1 MKNTKLKSLA
11 AALAMTLAI
20 GAVPPVSGVSEL
32 PVLTTTVEAAARK
45 VSLKVSNKKAYVGKT
60 TKISAK
66 ATKGARLS
74 YKTSNKKIATVN
86 SKGVIKG
93 KKAGTVKITITA
105 KKSKYKTVK
114 KTITVKV
121 YRQKQKIT
129 ASNVKL
135 TTGQRRNLGAKAR
148 TRLSYKSSNPKIVT
162 VDKKGNLTAKKTG
175 TAKIKITASAS
186 GTYNKASRTIT
197 VTVVK
202 KKAAS
207 RQTESVKPAQPP
219 KQTETARPTEPPKQT
234 ETTRPTEPPKQTE
247 TTKPVDPPKETETE
261 APSPTK
267 PPKETET
274 EAPSPTKPPKETE
287 TEVPKPTEPP
297 KETEVPGPTEEPK
310 PDVSYVTELD
320 IERTADDTLYV
331 GSPKECNVKW
341 KATGNTTRKDFI
353 YASSDT
359 SIATVD
365 ENGTITPLKAG
376 KVTITVTS
384 KTPFAASAGADCLST
399 SKRYTVKV
407 QYNDAY
413 IGVGFPDPVNVA
425 ETGRNVDI
433 GATINPM
440 KEDTGDYSVKNM
452 EKYLEFSSSDPSVAT
467 IDAQGNI
474 TGVSKGY
481 VTLTVKTKLP
491 IDPNGQYYK
500 ESSVTYHVGD
510 YTYEEILNG
519 LTMDAEAG
527 QAAHEVMNDLRQNPE
542 HRNFFKDEPSYP
554 TREWSDGLLRD
565 AATRASRNIVCMM
578 LGGWADD
585 EKSTVNPLASHGGA
599 FNGYGGSGWT
609 ATGTELGAAASVF
622 FEDAGHFGNETDPYE
637 KYEAI
642 AVVQYKNAAG
652 INLTSMIVQAS
663 PKKTHYLENGLE
675 VTEMPHDQYYD
686 FCSHF
691 NLPMDS
697 ISNLEASY
705 SSGISSDEI
714 FTDGSDIQ
722 ENEPVLADPAPA
734 VAESEEAGFE
744 NEESDSEEIDIEDSD
759 SFENEIDITE
769 E

>member
-1 MKNTKLKSLA
+1 MKKRRLK
-11 AALAMTLAI
+11 ALAVAIALTVTLSPMAPAK
-20 GAVPPVSGVSEL
+20 GVSGGTAI
-32 PVLTTTVEAAARK
+32 TTTVEAATK
-45 VSLKVSNKKAYVGKT
+45 KLSLKVGNKKAYVGKT

-66 ATKGARLS
+66 ATKGAKLS
-74 YKTSNKKIATVN
+74 YKTSNKKIAMVS
-86 SKGVIKG
+86 SKGVITG

-135 TTGQRRNLGAKAR
+135 TTGQRKNLGAKAR
-148 TRLSYKSSNPKIVT
+148 TRLSYKSSNPKVVT

-175 TAKIKITASAS
+175 TAKITVTALANN
-186 GTYNKASRTIT
+186 TYNKASRTIT

-202 KKAAS
+202 KFIPK
-207 RQTESVKPAQPP
+207 QTESVKPIQPP
-219 KQTETARPTEPPKQT
+219 KQTETAKPTATPIPTATPAPTAMPEPTKTPQ
-234 ETTRPTEPPKQTE
+234 PTAIPAP
-247 TTKPVDPPKETETE
+247 TE
-261 APSPTK
+261 APKPTSVPEPTK
-267 PPKETET
+267 APEPTET
-274 EAPSPTKPPKETE
+274 
-287 TEVPKPTEPP
+287 
-297 KETEVPGPTEEPK
+297 PK
-310 PDVSYVTELD
+310 PDVSYVTELN

-365 ENGTITPLKAG
+365 EKGTITPLKAG

-452 EKYLEFSSSDPSVAT
+452 EKYLEFTSSDPSVAT

-491 IDPNGQYYK
+491 VDPNGQYYK

-519 LTMDAEAG
+519 LTVDMEASRTAHNILNDMREHKSSRPAIS
-527 QAAHEVMNDLRQNPE
+527 QDFPEVSARTWDNSAFQNAAVR
-542 HRNFFKDEPSYP
+542 
-554 TREWSDGLLRD
+554 G
-565 AATRASRNIVCMM
+565 SRNIICEI
-578 LGGWADD
+578 LGGWTTE
-585 EKSTVNPLASHGGA
+585 EKSTVNALASHGYSQ
-599 FNGYGGSGWT
+599 NGYGGSGWES
-609 ATGTELGAAASVF
+609 TGESLGQAASEF
-622 FEDAGHFGNETDPYE
+622 FQDRPHAQNQTRADEVYGAV
-637 KYEAI
+637 

-652 INLTSMIVQAS
+652 INLTSMIV
-663 PKKTHYLENGLE
+663 
-675 VTEMPHDQYYD
+675 EMVPYSYEEQKANNTTGSWINTAIKATIIPTDQYYD
-686 FCSHF
+686 ICNHF
-691 NLPMDS
+691 GLTCGMETTNAVSETSLTDG
-697 ISNLEASY
+697 E
-705 SSGISSDEI
+705 EV

-734 VAESEEAGFE
+734 VAESEEAGIE
-744 NEESDSEEIDIEDSD
+744 NEESDSEEINIEDSD
-759 SFENEIDITE
+759 SFEDEIDITE
-769 E
+769 EE

>member
-1 MKNTKLKSLA
+1 MKKRRLK
-11 AALAMTLAI
+11 ALAVAIALTVTLSPMAPAK
-20 GAVPPVSGVSEL
+20 GVSGGTAI
-32 PVLTTTVEAAARK
+32 TTTVEAATK
-45 VSLKVSNKKAYVGKT
+45 KLSLKVGNKKAYVGKT

-66 ATKGARLS
+66 ATKGAKLS
-74 YKTSNKKIATVN
+74 YKTSNKKIATVS
-86 SKGVIKG
+86 SKGVITG

-121 YRQKQKIT
+121 YRQNQKIT
-129 ASNVKL
+129 ASNIKL
-135 TTGQRRNLGAKAR
+135 TTGQRKNLGAKAR
-148 TRLSYKSSNPKIVT
+148 TRLSYKSSNPKVVT

-175 TAKIKITASAS
+175 TAKITVTALANN
-186 GTYNKASRTIT
+186 TYNKASRTIT

-202 KKAAS
+202 KSIPKQA
-207 RQTESVKPAQPP
+207 ESVKPTQPP
-219 KQTETARPTEPPKQT
+219 KQTETAKPTATPIPTATPAPTTMPEPTKAPQ
-234 ETTRPTEPPKQTE
+234 PTAKPEP
-247 TTKPVDPPKETETE
+247 TE
-261 APSPTK
+261 APKPTSVPEPTK
-267 PPKETET
+267 APEPTET
-274 EAPSPTKPPKETE
+274 
-287 TEVPKPTEPP
+287 
-297 KETEVPGPTEEPK
+297 PK

-320 IERTADDTLYV
+320 IEKTSDDTLYV

-353 YASSDT
+353 YVSSDT

-413 IGVGFPDPVNVA
+413 IGVDFPDPVNVA

-474 TGVSKGY
+474 TGISKGY

-519 LTMDAEAG
+519 LTVDMEASRTAHNILNDMREHKSSRPAIS
-527 QAAHEVMNDLRQNPE
+527 QDFPEVSARTWDNSAFQNAAVR
-542 HRNFFKDEPSYP
+542 
-554 TREWSDGLLRD
+554 G
-565 AATRASRNIVCMM
+565 SRNIICEI
-578 LGGWADD
+578 LGGWTTE
-585 EKSTVNPLASHGGA
+585 EKSTVNALASHGYSQ
-599 FNGYGGSGWT
+599 NGYGGSGWES
-609 ATGTELGAAASVF
+609 TGESLGQAASEF
-622 FEDAGHFGNETDPYE
+622 FQDRPHAQNQTRADEVYGAV
-637 KYEAI
+637 
-642 AVVQYKNAAG
+642 AVVQYKNTAG
-652 INLTSMIVQAS
+652 INLTSMIV
-663 PKKTHYLENGLE
+663 
-675 VTEMPHDQYYD
+675 EMVPYSYEEQKANNTTGSWINTAIKATIVPADQYYD
-686 FCSHF
+686 ICNHF
-691 NLPMDS
+691 GLTCGMETTNAVSETSL
-697 ISNLEASY
+697 
-705 SSGISSDEI
+705 SDGEEV
-714 FTDGSDIQ
+714 FTDDSDIQ

-734 VAESEEAGFE
+734 VAESEEAGIE
-744 NEESDSEEIDIEDSD
+744 NEESDSEEINIEDSD
-759 SFENEIDITE
+759 SFEDEIDITE

>member
-1 MKNTKLKSLA
+1 MKCKKLR
-11 AALAMTLAI
+11 TLTTAI
-20 GAVPPVSGVSEL
+20 VLTLSMGIMPSVSSTVDIPAV
-32 PVLTTTVEAAARK
+32 TTTVEAASRK
-45 VSLKVSNKKAYVGKT
+45 LSLKASNKKVYVGKT

-66 ATKGARLS
+66 ATKGAKLS
-74 YKTSNKKIATVN
+74 YKTSNKKIAAVN
-86 SKGVIKG
+86 SKGVITG
-93 KKAGTVKITITA
+93 KEAGTVKITITA

-121 YRQKQKIT
+121 YRQNQKVT

-135 TTGQRRNLGAKAR
+135 TVGQRKNLSAKAR
-148 TRLSYKSSNPKIVT
+148 TRLSYKSSNPKVVT

-175 TAKIKITASAS
+175 TAKITVTAPANN
-186 GTYNKASRTIT
+186 TYNKASRTIT

-202 KKAAS
+202 KSIPK
-207 RQTESVKPAQPP
+207 QTESAKLTQPP
-219 KQTETARPTEPPKQT
+219 KQTETARPMATPVPTATPAPTAMPEPTKAPQPTAKPEPTKAPAPT
-234 ETTRPTEPPKQTE
+234 ET
-247 TTKPVDPPKETETE
+247 
-261 APSPTK
+261 
-267 PPKETET
+267 
-274 EAPSPTKPPKETE
+274 
-287 TEVPKPTEPP
+287 PKPTSVPEPTKAP
-297 KETEVPGPTEEPK
+297 EPTETPA
-310 PDVSYVTELD
+310 PDISYVTDLN
-320 IERTADDTLYV
+320 IEKTSDDTLYV

-341 KATGNTTRKDFI
+341 KSTGNTTRKDFI
-353 YASSDT
+353 YVSSDT
-359 SIATVD
+359 SIATID

-384 KTPFAASAGADCLST
+384 KTSFAASAGADCLSV
-399 SKRYTVKV
+399 SKRYIVKV

-413 IGVGFPDPVNVA
+413 IGVGFQNPENVA

-440 KEDTGDYSVKNM
+440 KEDTGDYSVENM

-491 IDPNGQYYK
+491 VDPNGQYYK
-500 ESSVTYHVGD
+500 ENSVTYHVGD

-527 QAAHEVMNDLRQNPE
+527 QAAHEVMNDLRQNPD
-542 HRNFFKDEPSYP
+542 HRNFFKDKPSYP

-565 AATRASRNIVCMM
+565 AATRASRNIICVL
-578 LGGWADD
+578 LGGWADG
-585 EKSTVNPLASHGGA
+585 EMSTVNPLASHGGA
-599 FNGYGGSGWT
+599 FNGYGGSGWA
-609 ATGTELGAAASVF
+609 ATGTELGASASVF

-705 SSGISSDEI
+705 SSGISSDEV
-714 FTDGSDIQ
+714 FTDESTVS
-722 ENEPVLADPAPA
+722 ESEPVLTDPAPA

-744 NEESDSEEIDIEDSD
+744 SEEPDSEEIDIEDSD
-759 SFENEIDITE
+759 SIEEEINITE
-769 E
+769 ESEE

>member
-1 MKNTKLKSLA
+1 MITKKLKSLA

-135 TTGQRRNLGAKAR
+135 TTGQRRNLGAKAH
-148 TRLSYKSSNPKIVT
+148 TRLAYKSSNPKVVT

-175 TAKIKITASAS
+175 TAKITVTAPAN

-202 KKAAS
+202 KSIPK
-207 RQTESVKPAQPP
+207 QTESVKPTQPP
-219 KQTETARPTEPPKQT
+219 KQTETAKPTATPIPTATPAPTTMPEPTKTPQ
-234 ETTRPTEPPKQTE
+234 PTVTPAP
-247 TTKPVDPPKETETE
+247 TE
-261 APSPTK
+261 APNPTSVPEPTK
-267 PPKETET
+267 APEPTET
-274 EAPSPTKPPKETE
+274 
-287 TEVPKPTEPP
+287 
-297 KETEVPGPTEEPK
+297 PK

-491 IDPNGQYYK
+491 VDPNGQYYK

-519 LTMDAEAG
+519 LTVDMEASRTAHNILNDMREHKSSRPAIS
-527 QAAHEVMNDLRQNPE
+527 QDFPEVSARTWDDSAFQNAAVR
-542 HRNFFKDEPSYP
+542 
-554 TREWSDGLLRD
+554 G
-565 AATRASRNIVCMM
+565 SRNIICEI
-578 LGGWADD
+578 LGGWTTE
-585 EKSTVNPLASHGGA
+585 EKSTVNALASHGYSQ
-599 FNGYGGSGWT
+599 NGYGGSGWES
-609 ATGTELGAAASVF
+609 TGESLGQAASEF
-622 FEDAGHFGNETDPYE
+622 FQDRPHAQNQTRADEVYGAV
-637 KYEAI
+637 
-642 AVVQYKNAAG
+642 AVVQYKNTAG
-652 INLTSMIVQAS
+652 INLTSMIV
-663 PKKTHYLENGLE
+663 
-675 VTEMPHDQYYD
+675 EMVPYSYEEQKANNTTGSWINTAIKATIVPADQYYD
-686 FCSHF
+686 ICNHF
-691 NLPMDS
+691 GLTCGMETTNAVSETSLTDG
-697 ISNLEASY
+697 E
-705 SSGISSDEI
+705 EV

-734 VAESEEAGFE
+734 VAESEETGFE

-759 SFENEIDITE
+759 SVENEIDITE

>member
-1 MKNTKLKSLA
+1 MKKRRLKVLA
-11 AALAMTLAI
+11 VAIALTVTLSPMAPSK
-20 GAVPPVSGVSEL
+20 GVSGGTAI
-32 PVLTTTVEAAARK
+32 TTTVEAATK
-45 VSLKVSNKKAYVGKT
+45 KLSLKASNKKAYVGKN

-74 YKTSNKKIATVN
+74 YKTSNKKIAMVS
-86 SKGVIKG
+86 SKGVITG

-121 YRQKQKIT
+121 YRQNQKVT

-135 TTGQRRNLGAKAR
+135 TTGQRKNLGAKAR
-148 TRLSYKSSNPKIVT
+148 TRLSYKSSNPKVVT

-175 TAKIKITASAS
+175 TAKITVTALANN
-186 GTYNKASRTIT
+186 TYNKASRTIT

-202 KKAAS
+202 KSIPK
-207 RQTESVKPAQPP
+207 QTESVKPTQPP
-219 KQTETARPTEPPKQT
+219 KQTETAKPTATPIPTATPAPTAMPEP
-234 ETTRPTEPPKQTE
+234 
-247 TTKPVDPPKETETE
+247 TKTPQSTATPAPTE
-261 APSPTK
+261 APKPTSVPEPTK
-267 PPKETET
+267 APEPTET
-274 EAPSPTKPPKETE
+274 
-287 TEVPKPTEPP
+287 
-297 KETEVPGPTEEPK
+297 PK

-320 IERTADDTLYV
+320 IEKTSDDTLYV

-452 EKYLEFSSSDPSVAT
+452 EKYLEFTSSNPSVAT

-491 IDPNGQYYK
+491 VDPNGQYYK

-519 LTMDAEAG
+519 LTVDMEASRTAHNILNDMREHKSSRPAIS
-527 QAAHEVMNDLRQNPE
+527 QDFPEVSARTWDDSAFQNAAVR
-542 HRNFFKDEPSYP
+542 
-554 TREWSDGLLRD
+554 G
-565 AATRASRNIVCMM
+565 SRNIICEI
-578 LGGWADD
+578 LGGWTTE
-585 EKSTVNPLASHGGA
+585 EKSTVNALASHGYSQ
-599 FNGYGGSGWT
+599 NGYGGSGWES
-609 ATGTELGAAASVF
+609 TGESLGQAASEF
-622 FEDAGHFGNETDPYE
+622 FQDRPHAQNQTRADEVYGAV
-637 KYEAI
+637 

-652 INLTSMIVQAS
+652 INLTSMIV
-663 PKKTHYLENGLE
+663 
-675 VTEMPHDQYYD
+675 EMVPYSYEEQKANNTTGSWINTAIKATIIPTDQYYD
-686 FCSHF
+686 ICNHF
-691 NLPMDS
+691 GLTCGMETTNAVSETSLTDG
-697 ISNLEASY
+697 E
-705 SSGISSDEI
+705 EV
-714 FTDGSDIQ
+714 FTDSSDIQ
-722 ENEPVLADPAPA
+722 ENEPVLADSAPA
-734 VAESEEAGFE
+734 VAESEETGFE

-759 SFENEIDITE
+759 SVENEIDITE

>member
-1 MKNTKLKSLA
+1 MKKRRLK
-11 AALAMTLAI
+11 ALAVAIALTVTLSPMAPAKGMSGGPAI
-20 GAVPPVSGVSEL
+20 
-32 PVLTTTVEAAARK
+32 TTTVEAATK
-45 VSLKVSNKKAYVGKT
+45 KLSLKVGNKKAYVGKT

-66 ATKGARLS
+66 ATKGAKLS
-74 YKTSNKKIATVN
+74 YKTSNKKIATVS
-86 SKGVIKG
+86 SKGVITG

-121 YRQKQKIT
+121 YRQNQKIT

-135 TTGQRRNLGAKAR
+135 TTGQRKNLGAKAR
-148 TRLSYKSSNPKIVT
+148 TRLSYKSSNPKVVT

-175 TAKIKITASAS
+175 TAKITVTALANN
-186 GTYNKASRTIT
+186 TYNKASRTIT

-202 KKAAS
+202 KSIPK
-207 RQTESVKPAQPP
+207 QTESVKPTQPP
-219 KQTETARPTEPPKQT
+219 KQTETAKPTATPIPTAIPAPTAMPEPTKTPQ
-234 ETTRPTEPPKQTE
+234 PTATPAP
-247 TTKPVDPPKETETE
+247 TE
-261 APSPTK
+261 APKPTSVPEPTK
-267 PPKETET
+267 APEPTET
-274 EAPSPTKPPKETE
+274 
-287 TEVPKPTEPP
+287 
-297 KETEVPGPTEEPK
+297 PK
-310 PDVSYVTELD
+310 PDVSYVTDLD
-320 IERTADDTLYV
+320 IEKTSDDTLYV

-452 EKYLEFSSSDPSVAT
+452 EKYLEFTSSDPSVAT

-491 IDPNGQYYK
+491 VDPNGQYYK

-519 LTMDAEAG
+519 LTVDMEASRTAHNILNDMREHKSSRPAVS
-527 QAAHEVMNDLRQNPE
+527 QDFPEVSARTWDNSAFQNAAVR
-542 HRNFFKDEPSYP
+542 
-554 TREWSDGLLRD
+554 G
-565 AATRASRNIVCMM
+565 SRNIICEI
-578 LGGWADD
+578 LGGWTTE
-585 EKSTVNPLASHGGA
+585 EKSTVNALASHGYSQ
-599 FNGYGGSGWT
+599 NGYGGSGWES
-609 ATGTELGAAASVF
+609 TGESLGQAASEF
-622 FEDAGHFGNETDPYE
+622 FQDRPHAQNQTRADEVYGAV
-637 KYEAI
+637 

-652 INLTSMIVQAS
+652 INLTSMIV
-663 PKKTHYLENGLE
+663 
-675 VTEMPHDQYYD
+675 EMVPYSYEEQKANNTTGSWINTAIKATIIPTDQYYD
-686 FCSHF
+686 ICNHF
-691 NLPMDS
+691 GLTCGMETTNAVSETSLTDG
-697 ISNLEASY
+697 E
-705 SSGISSDEI
+705 EV

-734 VAESEEAGFE
+734 VAESEEAGIE

-759 SFENEIDITE
+759 SFEDEIDITE
-769 E
+769 EE

>member
-1 MKNTKLKSLA
+1 MITKKLKSLA

-32 PVLTTTVEAAARK
+32 PVLTTTVEAAAKK

-135 TTGQRRNLGAKAR
+135 TTGQRKNLGAKAR

-202 KKAAS
+202 KKAAP

-234 ETTRPTEPPKQTE
+234 ETT
-247 TTKPVDPPKETETE
+247 KPVDPPKETETE
-261 APSPTK
+261 APSPTA

-274 EAPSPTKPPKETE
+274 EAPKPTETPKETE
-287 TEVPKPTEPP
+287 TEAPSPTEPP

-310 PDVSYVTELD
+310 PDVSYVTE
-320 IERTADDTLYV
+320 IHFNETAKSNTVYIGEPKASTL
-331 GSPKECNVKW
+331 EW
-341 KATGNTTRKDFI
+341 TATGDTTLKDFVFT
-353 YASSDT
+353 SSDPA
-359 SIATVD
+359 IATVD
-365 ENGTITPLKAG
+365 ENGTITG
-376 KVTITVTS
+376 VSVGDVRITAKS
-384 KTPFAASAGADCLST
+384 KTPFSASGTEDDCLSATYKYHIKVRTTDIDSMYYPEITGEDAITEKNIAIGETKSCTLKIT
-399 SKRYTVKV
+399 SMGKGNLDDV
-407 QYNDAY
+407 
-413 IGVGFPDPVNVA
+413 
-425 ETGRNVDI
+425 
-433 GATINPM
+433 
-440 KEDTGDYSVKNM
+440 
-452 EKYLEFSSSDPSVAT
+452 EFSTSDPETAT
-467 IDAQGNI
+467 VDGEGKV
-474 TGVSKGY
+474 TGKKKGY
-481 VTLTVKTKLP
+481 VTITAKTKLP
-491 IDPNGQYYK
+491 SEMDGQTILT
-500 ESSVTYHVGD
+500 SSTTYHIGN
-510 YTYEEILNG
+510 YTYEEVLNG
-519 LTMDAEAG
+519 LTMDREAG
-527 QAAHEVMNDLRQNPE
+527 AAAHEVMNDLRQNPE

-554 TREWSDGLLRD
+554 EKEWSDGLLRD
-565 AATRASRNIVCMM
+565 AVTRASRNIVCVMI
-578 LGGWADD
+578 GGWVEG
-585 EKSTVNPLASHGGA
+585 EKSTINPLASHGGA
-599 FNGYGGSGWT
+599 FNGYGGDGWES
-609 ATGTELGAAASVF
+609 TGRDLGSAASVF
-622 FEDAGHFGNETDPYE
+622 FEDAGHFGNEVDPSN

-652 INLTSMIVQAS
+652 VNLTSMIVQAA
-663 PKKTHYLENGLE
+663 PGKVHDFENALLN
-675 VTEMPHDQYYD
+675 TEMPHDQYYD
-686 FCSHF
+686 FCNHF
-691 NLPMDS
+691 GIPTTDTVNNEVTPMLTLTD
-697 ISNLEASY
+697 
-705 SSGISSDEI
+705 GDEI

-722 ENEPVLADPAPA
+722 ENEPVIADPAPA
-734 VAESEEAGFE
+734 VAESEETGFE
-744 NEESDSEEIDIEDSD
+744 NEESDSV
-759 SFENEIDITE
+759 ENEIDITE

>member
-1 MKNTKLKSLA
+1 MKKRRLK
-11 AALAMTLAI
+11 ALAVAIALTVTLSPMAPAKGMSGGPAI
-20 GAVPPVSGVSEL
+20 
-32 PVLTTTVEAAARK
+32 TTTVEAATK
-45 VSLKVSNKKAYVGKT
+45 KLSLKVGNKKAYVGKT

-129 ASNVKL
+129 ASSVKL

-148 TRLSYKSSNPKIVT
+148 TRLAYKSSNPKVVT

-175 TAKIKITASAS
+175 TAKITVTALANN
-186 GTYNKASRTIT
+186 TYNKTSRTIT

-202 KKAAS
+202 KSIPK
-207 RQTESVKPAQPP
+207 QTESVKPAQPP
-219 KQTETARPTEPPKQT
+219 KQTETAKPTATPIPTATPTPTAMPEPTKTPQ
-234 ETTRPTEPPKQTE
+234 PTATPAP
-247 TTKPVDPPKETETE
+247 TE
-261 APSPTK
+261 APKPTSVPEPTK
-267 PPKETET
+267 APEPTET
-274 EAPSPTKPPKETE
+274 
-287 TEVPKPTEPP
+287 
-297 KETEVPGPTEEPK
+297 PK

-353 YASSDT
+353 YASSDI

-365 ENGTITPLKAG
+365 EKGTITPLKAG

-452 EKYLEFSSSDPSVAT
+452 EKYLEFTSSDPSVAT

-491 IDPNGQYYK
+491 VDPNGQYYK
-500 ESSVTYHVGD
+500 ENSVTYHVGG

-519 LTMDAEAG
+519 LTVDMEASRTAHNILNDMREHKSSRPAIS
-527 QAAHEVMNDLRQNPE
+527 QDFPEVSARTWDNSAFQNAAVR
-542 HRNFFKDEPSYP
+542 
-554 TREWSDGLLRD
+554 G
-565 AATRASRNIVCMM
+565 SRNIICEI
-578 LGGWADD
+578 LGGWTTE
-585 EKSTVNPLASHGGA
+585 EKSTVNALASHGYSQ
-599 FNGYGGSGWT
+599 NGYGGSGWES
-609 ATGTELGAAASVF
+609 TGESLGQAASEF
-622 FEDAGHFGNETDPYE
+622 FQDRPHAQNQTRADEVYGAV
-637 KYEAI
+637 
-642 AVVQYKNAAG
+642 AVVQYKNTAG
-652 INLTSMIVQAS
+652 INLTSMIV
-663 PKKTHYLENGLE
+663 
-675 VTEMPHDQYYD
+675 EMVPYSYEEQKANNTTGSWINTAIKATIVPADQYYD
-686 FCSHF
+686 ICNHF
-691 NLPMDS
+691 GLTCGMETTNAVSETSLTDG
-697 ISNLEASY
+697 E
-705 SSGISSDEI
+705 EV

-744 NEESDSEEIDIEDSD
+744 HEESDSEEIDIEDSD
-759 SFENEIDITE
+759 SFEDEIDITE

>member
-1 MKNTKLKSLA
+1 MKKRRLK
-11 AALAMTLAI
+11 ALAVAIALTVTLSPMAPAK
-20 GAVPPVSGVSEL
+20 GVSGGTAI
-32 PVLTTTVEAAARK
+32 TTTVEAATK
-45 VSLKVSNKKAYVGKT
+45 KLSLKVGNKKAYVGKT

-66 ATKGARLS
+66 ATKRAKLS
-74 YKTSNKKIATVN
+74 YKTSNKKIAMVS
-86 SKGVIKG
+86 SKGVITG

-105 KKSKYKTVK
+105 RKSKYKTVK

-121 YRQKQKIT
+121 YRQNQKVT

-135 TTGQRRNLGAKAR
+135 TTGQRKNLGAKAR
-148 TRLSYKSSNPKIVT
+148 TRLSYKSSNPKVVT

-175 TAKIKITASAS
+175 TAKITVTALANN
-186 GTYNKASRTIT
+186 TYNKASRTIT

-202 KKAAS
+202 KSIPK
-207 RQTESVKPAQPP
+207 QTESVKPTQPP
-219 KQTETARPTEPPKQT
+219 KQTETAKPTATPIPTATPAPTAMPEPTKTPQ
-234 ETTRPTEPPKQTE
+234 PTATPAP
-247 TTKPVDPPKETETE
+247 TE
-261 APSPTK
+261 APKPTSVPEPTK
-267 PPKETET
+267 
-274 EAPSPTKPPKETE
+274 A
-287 TEVPKPTEPP
+287 PKPTE
-297 KETEVPGPTEEPK
+297 TPK

-365 ENGTITPLKAG
+365 EKGTITPLKAG

-452 EKYLEFSSSDPSVAT
+452 EKYLEFTSSNPSVAT

-491 IDPNGQYYK
+491 VDPNGQYYK

-519 LTMDAEAG
+519 LTVDMEASRTAHNILNDMREHKSSRPAIS
-527 QAAHEVMNDLRQNPE
+527 QDFPEVFARTWDNSAFQNAAVR
-542 HRNFFKDEPSYP
+542 
-554 TREWSDGLLRD
+554 G
-565 AATRASRNIVCMM
+565 SRNIICEI
-578 LGGWADD
+578 LGGWTTE
-585 EKSTVNPLASHGGA
+585 EKSTVNALASHGYSQ
-599 FNGYGGSGWT
+599 NGYGGSGWES
-609 ATGTELGAAASVF
+609 TGESLGQAASEF
-622 FEDAGHFGNETDPYE
+622 FQDRPHAQNQTRADEVYGAV
-637 KYEAI
+637 

-652 INLTSMIVQAS
+652 INLTSMIV
-663 PKKTHYLENGLE
+663 
-675 VTEMPHDQYYD
+675 EMVPYSYEEQKANNTTGSWINTAIKATIVPADQYYD
-686 FCSHF
+686 ICNHF
-691 NLPMDS
+691 GLTCGMETTNAVSEPSLTDG
-697 ISNLEASY
+697 E
-705 SSGISSDEI
+705 EI
-714 FTDGSDIQ
+714 FTDSSDIQ

-734 VAESEEAGFE
+734 VAESEEAGIE
-744 NEESDSEEIDIEDSD
+744 NEESDSEEINIEDSD
-759 SFENEIDITE
+759 SFEDEIDITE

>member
-1 MKNTKLKSLA
+1 MKKRRLK
-11 AALAMTLAI
+11 ALAVAI
-20 GAVPPVSGVSEL
+20 ALTVIISPMATTKGVSGV
-32 PVLTTTVEAAARK
+32 PAVTVTVEAATK
-45 VSLKVSNKKAYVGKT
+45 KLSLKASNKKAYVGKN
-60 TKISAK
+60 TKISVK
-66 ATKGARLS
+66 ATKGAKLS
-74 YKTSNKKIATVN
+74 YKTSNKKIATVS
-86 SKGVIKG
+86 SKGVITG

-105 KKSKYKTVK
+105 KRSKYKTVK

-121 YRQKQKIT
+121 YRQNQKVT

-135 TTGQRRNLGAKAR
+135 TTGQRKNLGAKAR
-148 TRLSYKSSNPKIVT
+148 TRLSYKSPNPKVVT

-175 TAKIKITASAS
+175 TAKITVTAPANN
-186 GTYNKASRTIT
+186 TYNKASRTIT

-202 KKAAS
+202 KSIPK
-207 RQTESVKPAQPP
+207 QTESVKPTQPP
-219 KQTETARPTEPPKQT
+219 KQTEAAKPTATPIPTATPAPTAMPEPTKTPQ
-234 ETTRPTEPPKQTE
+234 PTATPAP
-247 TTKPVDPPKETETE
+247 TE
-261 APSPTK
+261 APKPTSVPEPTK
-267 PPKETET
+267 APEPTET
-274 EAPSPTKPPKETE
+274 
-287 TEVPKPTEPP
+287 
-297 KETEVPGPTEEPK
+297 PK
-310 PDVSYVTELD
+310 PDVSYVTDLN
-320 IERTADDTLYV
+320 IEKTADDTLYV

-353 YASSDT
+353 YTSSDA
-359 SIATVD
+359 SIATID

-413 IGVGFPDPVNVA
+413 IGVGFPDPENVA

-440 KEDTGDYSVKNM
+440 KEDIGDYSVENM

-474 TGVSKGY
+474 TGISKGY

-500 ESSVTYHVGD
+500 ESSVTYHIGN

-527 QAAHEVMNDLRQNPE
+527 QAAHEVMNDLRQNPD
-542 HRNFFKDEPSYP
+542 HRNFFKDKPSYP

-565 AATRASRNIVCMM
+565 AATRASRNIICVL
-578 LGGWADD
+578 LGGWADG
-585 EKSTVNPLASHGGA
+585 EMSTVNPLASHGGA
-599 FNGYGGSGWT
+599 FNGYGGSGWA

-622 FEDAGHFGNETDPYE
+622 FEDAGHFGNEIDPYE

-705 SSGISSDEI
+705 SSGISSDEV
-714 FTDGSDIQ
+714 FTDESTVS
-722 ENEPVLADPAPA
+722 ESEPVFTDPAPA

-744 NEESDSEEIDIEDSD
+744 NEEQDSEEIDIEDSD
-759 SFENEIDITE
+759 SVE
-769 E
+769 EEFNLSEETDE

>member
-1 MKNTKLKSLA
+1 MITKKLKSLA
-11 AALAMTLAI
+11 VVLACIMTL
-20 GAVPPVSGVSEL
+20 GTMPPSTGSGNFL
-32 PVLTTTVEAAARK
+32 PVTTTVEAATK
-45 VSLKVSNKKAYVGKT
+45 TINLKASNKKVYVGKT

-129 ASNVKL
+129 ASSVKL

-148 TRLSYKSSNPKIVT
+148 TRLAYKSSNPKVVT

-175 TAKIKITASAS
+175 TAKITVTALANN
-186 GTYNKASRTIT
+186 TYNKTSRTIT

-202 KKAAS
+202 KSIPK
-207 RQTESVKPAQPP
+207 QTESVKPAQPP
-219 KQTETARPTEPPKQT
+219 KQTETAKPTATPIPTATPTPTAMPEPTKTPQ
-234 ETTRPTEPPKQTE
+234 PTATPAP
-247 TTKPVDPPKETETE
+247 TE
-261 APSPTK
+261 APKPTSVPEPTK
-267 PPKETET
+267 APEPTET
-274 EAPSPTKPPKETE
+274 
-287 TEVPKPTEPP
+287 
-297 KETEVPGPTEEPK
+297 PK

-365 ENGTITPLKAG
+365 EKGTITPLKAG

-452 EKYLEFSSSDPSVAT
+452 EKYLEFTSSNPSVAT

-491 IDPNGQYYK
+491 VDPNGQYYK

-519 LTMDAEAG
+519 LTVDMEASRTAHNILNDMREHKSSRPAIS
-527 QAAHEVMNDLRQNPE
+527 QDFPEVSARTWDDSAFQNAAVR
-542 HRNFFKDEPSYP
+542 
-554 TREWSDGLLRD
+554 G
-565 AATRASRNIVCMM
+565 SRNIICEI
-578 LGGWADD
+578 LGGWTTE
-585 EKSTVNPLASHGGA
+585 EKSTVNALASHGYSQ
-599 FNGYGGSGWT
+599 NGYGGSGWES
-609 ATGTELGAAASVF
+609 TGESLGQAASEF
-622 FEDAGHFGNETDPYE
+622 FQDRPHAQNQTRADEVYGAV
-637 KYEAI
+637 

-652 INLTSMIVQAS
+652 INLTSMIV
-663 PKKTHYLENGLE
+663 
-675 VTEMPHDQYYD
+675 EMVPYSYEEQKANNTTGSWINTAIKATIVPADQYYD
-686 FCSHF
+686 ICNHF
-691 NLPMDS
+691 GLTCGMETTNTVSETSLTD
-697 ISNLEASY
+697 
-705 SSGISSDEI
+705 GDEI

-734 VAESEEAGFE
+734 VSESEEAGFE
-744 NEESDSEEIDIEDSD
+744 SEEPDSEEIDIEDSD

>member
-1 MKNTKLKSLA
+1 MKKRRLK
-11 AALAMTLAI
+11 ALAVAIAMTVTLSPMAPAK
-20 GAVPPVSGVSEL
+20 GVSGGPAVI
-32 PVLTTTVEAAARK
+32 VTVEAATK
-45 VSLKVSNKKAYVGKT
+45 KLSLKVGNKKAYVGKT

-66 ATKGARLS
+66 ATKGAKLS
-74 YKTSNKKIATVN
+74 YKTSNKKIATVS
-86 SKGVIKG
+86 SKGVITG

-121 YRQKQKIT
+121 YRQNQKIT

-135 TTGQRRNLGAKAR
+135 TTGQRKNLGAKAR
-148 TRLSYKSSNPKIVT
+148 TRLAYKSSNPKVVT

-175 TAKIKITASAS
+175 TAKITVTAPANN
-186 GTYNKASRTIT
+186 TYNKASRTIT

-202 KKAAS
+202 KSIPK
-207 RQTESVKPAQPP
+207 QTESVKPTQPP
-219 KQTETARPTEPPKQT
+219 KQTEAAKPTATPIPTATPAPTAMPEPTKTPQ
-234 ETTRPTEPPKQTE
+234 PTATPAP
-247 TTKPVDPPKETETE
+247 TE
-261 APSPTK
+261 APKPTSVPEPTK
-267 PPKETET
+267 APEPTET
-274 EAPSPTKPPKETE
+274 
-287 TEVPKPTEPP
+287 
-297 KETEVPGPTEEPK
+297 PK
-310 PDVSYVTELD
+310 PDVSYVTDLN
-320 IERTADDTLYV
+320 IEKTADDTLYV

-353 YASSDT
+353 YTSSDA
-359 SIATVD
+359 SIATID

-376 KVTITVTS
+376 KVTITVPS

-413 IGVGFPDPVNVA
+413 IGVGFPDPENVA

-440 KEDTGDYSVKNM
+440 KEDIGDYSVENM

-474 TGVSKGY
+474 TGISKGY

-500 ESSVTYHVGD
+500 ESSVTYHIGN

-527 QAAHEVMNDLRQNPE
+527 QAAHEVMNDLRQNPD
-542 HRNFFKDEPSYP
+542 HRNFFKDKPSYP

-565 AATRASRNIVCMM
+565 AATRASRNIICVL
-578 LGGWADD
+578 LGGWADG
-585 EKSTVNPLASHGGA
+585 EMSTVNPLASHGGA
-599 FNGYGGSGWT
+599 FNGYGGSGWA

-622 FEDAGHFGNETDPYE
+622 FEDAGHFGNEIDPYE

-705 SSGISSDEI
+705 SSGISSDEV
-714 FTDGSDIQ
+714 FTDESTVS
-722 ENEPVLADPAPA
+722 ESEPVFTDPAPA

-744 NEESDSEEIDIEDSD
+744 NEEQDSEEIDIEDSD
-759 SFENEIDITE
+759 SVE
-769 E
+769 EEFNLSEETDE

>member
-1 MKNTKLKSLA
+1 MKKRRLK
-11 AALAMTLAI
+11 ALAVAIALTVTLSPMAPAK
-20 GAVPPVSGVSEL
+20 GVSGGTAI
-32 PVLTTTVEAAARK
+32 TTTVEAATK
-45 VSLKVSNKKAYVGKT
+45 KLSLKVGNKKAYVGKT

-66 ATKGARLS
+66 ATKGAKLS
-74 YKTSNKKIATVN
+74 YKTSNKKIAMVS
-86 SKGVIKG
+86 SKGVITG

-135 TTGQRRNLGAKAR
+135 TTGQRKNLGAKAR
-148 TRLSYKSSNPKIVT
+148 TRLSYKSSNPKVVT

-175 TAKIKITASAS
+175 TAKITVTALANN
-186 GTYNKASRTIT
+186 TYNKASRTIT

-202 KKAAS
+202 KFIPK
-207 RQTESVKPAQPP
+207 QTESVKPTQPP
-219 KQTETARPTEPPKQT
+219 KQTETAKPTATPIPTATPAPTAMPEPTKTPQ
-234 ETTRPTEPPKQTE
+234 PTAIPAP
-247 TTKPVDPPKETETE
+247 TE
-261 APSPTK
+261 APKPTSVPEPTK
-267 PPKETET
+267 APEPTET
-274 EAPSPTKPPKETE
+274 
-287 TEVPKPTEPP
+287 
-297 KETEVPGPTEEPK
+297 PK
-310 PDVSYVTELD
+310 PDVSYVTELN

-331 GSPKECNVKW
+331 GSPKECNGKW

-384 KTPFAASAGADCLST
+384 KTPFAASAGADYLST

-433 GATINPM
+433 GATINPI

-452 EKYLEFSSSDPSVAT
+452 EKYLEFTSSNPSVAT

-491 IDPNGQYYK
+491 VDPNGQYYK

-519 LTMDAEAG
+519 LTVDMEASRTAHNILNDMREHKSSRPAIS
-527 QAAHEVMNDLRQNPE
+527 QDFPEVSARTWDDSAFQNAAVR
-542 HRNFFKDEPSYP
+542 
-554 TREWSDGLLRD
+554 G
-565 AATRASRNIVCMM
+565 SRNIICEI
-578 LGGWADD
+578 LGGWTTE
-585 EKSTVNPLASHGGA
+585 EKSTVNALASHGYSQ
-599 FNGYGGSGWT
+599 NGYGGSGWES
-609 ATGTELGAAASVF
+609 TGESLGQAASEF
-622 FEDAGHFGNETDPYE
+622 FQDRPHAQNQTRADEVYGAV
-637 KYEAI
+637 

-652 INLTSMIVQAS
+652 INLTSMIV
-663 PKKTHYLENGLE
+663 
-675 VTEMPHDQYYD
+675 EMVPYSYEEQKANNTTGSWINTAIKATIVPADQYYD
-686 FCSHF
+686 ICNHF
-691 NLPMDS
+691 GLTCGMETTNTVSETSLTD
-697 ISNLEASY
+697 
-705 SSGISSDEI
+705 GDEI
-714 FTDGSDIQ
+714 FTDSSDIQ

-734 VAESEEAGFE
+734 VAESEEAGIE
-744 NEESDSEEIDIEDSD
+744 NEESDSEEINIEDSD
-759 SFENEIDITE
+759 SFEDEIDITE
-769 E
+769 EE

>member
-1 MKNTKLKSLA
+1 MKKRRLK
-11 AALAMTLAI
+11 ALAVAIALTVTLSPMAPAK
-20 GAVPPVSGVSEL
+20 GVSGGTAI
-32 PVLTTTVEAAARK
+32 TTTVEAATK
-45 VSLKVSNKKAYVGKT
+45 KLSLKVGNKKAYVGKT

-66 ATKGARLS
+66 ATKRAKLS
-74 YKTSNKKIATVN
+74 YKTSNKKIAMVS
-86 SKGVIKG
+86 SKGVITG

-105 KKSKYKTVK
+105 RKSKYKTVK

-121 YRQKQKIT
+121 YRQNQKVT

-135 TTGQRRNLGAKAR
+135 TTGQRKNLGAKAR
-148 TRLSYKSSNPKIVT
+148 TRLSYKSSNPKVVT

-175 TAKIKITASAS
+175 TAKITVTALANN
-186 GTYNKASRTIT
+186 TYNKASRTIT

-202 KKAAS
+202 KSIPK
-207 RQTESVKPAQPP
+207 QTESVKPTQPP
-219 KQTETARPTEPPKQT
+219 KQTETAKPTATPIPTATPAPTAMPEPTKTPQ
-234 ETTRPTEPPKQTE
+234 PTATPAP
-247 TTKPVDPPKETETE
+247 TE
-261 APSPTK
+261 APKPTSVPEPTK
-267 PPKETET
+267 
-274 EAPSPTKPPKETE
+274 A
-287 TEVPKPTEPP
+287 PKPTE
-297 KETEVPGPTEEPK
+297 TPK

-365 ENGTITPLKAG
+365 EKGTITPLKAG

-452 EKYLEFSSSDPSVAT
+452 EKYLEFTSSNPSVAT

-491 IDPNGQYYK
+491 VDPNGQYYK

-519 LTMDAEAG
+519 LTVDMEASRTAHNILNDMREHKSSRPAIS
-527 QAAHEVMNDLRQNPE
+527 QDFPEVSARTWDNSAFQNAAVR
-542 HRNFFKDEPSYP
+542 
-554 TREWSDGLLRD
+554 G
-565 AATRASRNIVCMM
+565 SRNIICEI
-578 LGGWADD
+578 LGGWTTE
-585 EKSTVNPLASHGGA
+585 EKSTVNALASHGYSQ
-599 FNGYGGSGWT
+599 NGYGGSGWES
-609 ATGTELGAAASVF
+609 TGESLGQAASEF
-622 FEDAGHFGNETDPYE
+622 FQDRPHAQNQTRADEVYGAV
-637 KYEAI
+637 

-652 INLTSMIVQAS
+652 INLTSMIV
-663 PKKTHYLENGLE
+663 
-675 VTEMPHDQYYD
+675 EMVPYSYEEQKANNTTGSWINTAIKATIVPADQYYD
-686 FCSHF
+686 ICNHF
-691 NLPMDS
+691 GLTCGMETTNAVSETSLTDG
-697 ISNLEASY
+697 E
-705 SSGISSDEI
+705 EI
-714 FTDGSDIQ
+714 FTDSSDIQ

-734 VAESEEAGFE
+734 VAESEEAGIE
-744 NEESDSEEIDIEDSD
+744 NEESDSEEINIEDSD
-759 SFENEIDITE
+759 SFEDEIDITE

>member
-1 MKNTKLKSLA
+1 MITKKLKSLA
-11 AALAMTLAI
+11 VVLACIMTL
-20 GAVPPVSGVSEL
+20 GTMPPSTGSGNFL
-32 PVLTTTVEAAARK
+32 PVTTTVEAATK
-45 VSLKVSNKKAYVGKT
+45 TINLKASNKKVYVGKT

-129 ASNVKL
+129 ASSVKL

-148 TRLSYKSSNPKIVT
+148 TRLAYKSSNPKVVT

-175 TAKIKITASAS
+175 TAKITVTALANN
-186 GTYNKASRTIT
+186 TYNKTSRTIT

-202 KKAAS
+202 KSIPK
-207 RQTESVKPAQPP
+207 QTESVKPAQPP
-219 KQTETARPTEPPKQT
+219 KQTETAKPTATPIPTATPTPTAMPEPTKTPQ
-234 ETTRPTEPPKQTE
+234 PTATPAP
-247 TTKPVDPPKETETE
+247 TE
-261 APSPTK
+261 APKPTSVPEPTK
-267 PPKETET
+267 APEPTET
-274 EAPSPTKPPKETE
+274 
-287 TEVPKPTEPP
+287 
-297 KETEVPGPTEEPK
+297 PK

-365 ENGTITPLKAG
+365 EKGTITPLKAG

-425 ETGRNVDI
+425 ETGRNVDL

-452 EKYLEFSSSDPSVAT
+452 EKYLEFTSSNPSVAT

-491 IDPNGQYYK
+491 VDPNGQYYK

-519 LTMDAEAG
+519 LTVDMEASRTAHNILNDMREHKSSRPAIS
-527 QAAHEVMNDLRQNPE
+527 QDFPEVSARTWDDSAFQNAAVR
-542 HRNFFKDEPSYP
+542 
-554 TREWSDGLLRD
+554 G
-565 AATRASRNIVCMM
+565 SRNIICEI
-578 LGGWADD
+578 LGGWTTE
-585 EKSTVNPLASHGGA
+585 EKSTVNALASHGYSQ
-599 FNGYGGSGWT
+599 NGYGGSGWES
-609 ATGTELGAAASVF
+609 TGESLGQAASEF
-622 FEDAGHFGNETDPYE
+622 FQDRPHAQNQTRADEVYGAV
-637 KYEAI
+637 

-652 INLTSMIVQAS
+652 INLTSMIV
-663 PKKTHYLENGLE
+663 
-675 VTEMPHDQYYD
+675 EMVPYSYEEQKANNTTGSWINTAIKATIVPADQYYD
-686 FCSHF
+686 ICNHF
-691 NLPMDS
+691 GLTCGMETTNTVSETSLTD
-697 ISNLEASY
+697 
-705 SSGISSDEI
+705 GDEI

-734 VAESEEAGFE
+734 VSESEEAGFE
-744 NEESDSEEIDIEDSD
+744 SEEPDSEEIDIEDSD